1 MIAVRM
7 MASSDISTSRQCLS
21 SQSWWRS
28 RRLDGVLLYCGIMDF
43 LWLMVLS
50 FHTPALSPNV
60 CHCNKNL
67 ASKWQTSYSPRYMK
81 TLLSVAL
88 LSATLALSASAQTLG
103 DNYPLPSTGTLRLRQ
118 ATGTGGAGGTG
129 NTNVATVPAD
139 IQTAITDLLNG
150 LPISTNLQTSSY
162 GVATGAGLRNA
173 GLENFVDFNLNLHTN
188 YVFLA
193 GIENAPGGSV
203 VDRGTFRVGYRAAW
217 QNAEIGVDA
226 GVVVNW
232 KADSI
237 ATKTGP
243 QAALGVFGTTRLVT
257 GVYSYGKIDLLLD
270 ESQPIK
276 RSPSLLF
283 VSA

>member
-1 MIAVRM
+1 
-7 MASSDISTSRQCLS
+7 
-21 SQSWWRS
+21 
-28 RRLDGVLLYCGIMDF
+28 
-43 LWLMVLS
+43 
-50 FHTPALSPNV
+50 
-60 CHCNKNL
+60 
-67 ASKWQTSYSPRYMK
+67 MK

-88 LSATLALSASAQTLG
+88 LSATLALSASAQTPG

-283 VSA
+283 GIGLKVPL